1 MYKSAFSP
9 INQSHTFL
17 IITLFK
23 YGGFI
28 ITTQSSQIG
37 LDSYRNSFKIT
48 IFVIFSGKMPYCA
61 IAGCNTGNAR
71 IPDVNHFQCFN
82 LPKSEDI
89 KEKWLEK
96 IKLNRSDFAPSSHT
110 VICEKHFRRY
120 DFISDTQNLDRRG
133 KTKKKKKLKLK
144 AIPSLYMSGDLIE
157 ETWNYSDNIGDD
169 QYQSDDNE
177 GN

>member
-1 MYKSAFSP
+1 
-9 INQSHTFL
+9 
-17 IITLFK
+17 
-23 YGGFI
+23 
-28 ITTQSSQIG
+28 
-37 LDSYRNSFKIT
+37 
-48 IFVIFSGKMPYCA
+48 MPYCA

-71 IPDVNHFQCFN
+71 IPDANHFQCFN

-96 IKLNRSDFAPSSHT
+96 IKINRSDFAPSSHT

-144 AIPSLYMSGDLIE
+144 AIPSLYMSGDLAD
-157 ETWNYSDNIGDD
+157 ETWNYSDNIGED

-177 GN
+177 GNLGWKNITIGSLGSWVLGFPTGIFGGSLGYPWGLL